1 MGGKIWVF
9 WIDELTFEV
18 HGMSDQMISG
28 CLSKGA
34 DSINVVFVYAKCN
47 PVERRLLWQDMEAMR
62 DDRTPL
68 VVVGDFNIIREDRE
82 RIGGNPRSLS
92 AMSECNSCMHNCG
105 LVEMTGYGGRMSWC
119 NGYRGPSRSC
129 ARLDRAF
136 LNLALSQRFPNG
148 CMEYLK
154 RKTSDHCPMLI
165 KLAVESQ
172 RYGPAPFWFQSMW
185 CTHENF
191 LQCVEGVW
199 REPVAGTGLVCLA
212 AKLKKLKPVLR
223 KWNQEIFGRVDQ
235 SIKELEAKV
244 ELLEMRLQEGHIAKL
259 EHEYMQTKA
268 ELERW
273 ENREEIRL
281 SQQAKKRWITD
292 GDRNS
297 KFYHVVVNQRR
308 KASAVSR
315 MTLRSPGPDGFGS
328 EFYMHC
334 WPIVKWDVLEA
345 ARDFFQGTPLPRF
358 YSASYIVLIP
368 KMQDPHNFDKLGRLA
383 CEVLT
388 RMLKQNFNHGRIS
401 PYYIPRGAPLVS
413 HLLYADD
420 LLIFANGGKK
430 SVRGIIRTLEQ
441 YAQWSSQ
448 AINKEKSALF
458 MSKRIPYDRRCGLL
472 NKTGFTEGSFPTIYL
487 GVPLVTGR
495 LTARHLEP
503 LVNKVRNKVASWKV
517 KTLSQAG
524 RLTLIKHMLSCMAT
538 HLLAVL
544 NVPQILLSK
553 LNSILSTFF

>member
-1 MGGKIWVF
+1 MIDKMMVWNVWGLGTSKRRLRNLIRKYKPSVLVLVNPFADKEVMVYWVNVFGYPLYCANEAMGGKIWVF

-34 DSINVVFVYAKCN
+34 DSINVVFVYARCN
-47 PVERRLLWQDMEAMR
+47 PVERRLLWQDMEAMS

-92 AMSECNSCMHNCG
+92 AMSEFNSCIHNCG

-119 NGYRGPSRSC
+119 KGIGVHRVVGQIWT
-129 ARLDRAF
+129 L
-136 LNLALSQRFPNG
+136 LNLAFSQRFPNG

-172 RYGPAPFWFQSMW
+172 RYGPTPFRFQSMW

-199 REPVAGTGLVCLA
+199 REPVPRTGLVCLA

-244 ELLEMRLQEGHIAKL
+244 ELLEMQLQERHVAEL

-273 ENREEIRL
+273 ENREEIQL
-281 SQQAKKRWITD
+281 SQQAKKRWITE

-297 KFYHVVVNQRR
+297 KFYHAVVNQRR

-315 MTLRSPGPDGFGS
+315 MTLPNGVVLESWEDIHNAAVIHFQNFLTGEGPTGVPDLSGLLSTVVNAEENQELVKDPTEEEVWAALKSIPKLSSPGPDGFGY

-334 WPIVKWDVLEA
+334 WPIVK
-345 ARDFFQGTPLPRF
+345 
-358 YSASYIVLIP
+358 
-368 KMQDPHNFDKLGRLA
+368 
-383 CEVLT
+383 
-388 RMLKQNFNHGRIS
+388 
-401 PYYIPRGAPLVS
+401 
-413 HLLYADD
+413 
-420 LLIFANGGKK
+420 
-430 SVRGIIRTLEQ
+430 
-441 YAQWSSQ
+441 
-448 AINKEKSALF
+448 
-458 MSKRIPYDRRCGLL
+458 
-472 NKTGFTEGSFPTIYL
+472 
-487 GVPLVTGR
+487 
-495 LTARHLEP
+495 
-503 LVNKVRNKVASWKV
+503 
-517 KTLSQAG
+517 
-524 RLTLIKHMLSCMAT
+524 
-538 HLLAVL
+538 
-544 NVPQILLSK
+544 
-553 LNSILSTFF
+553 